1 MYMRGKRAKTK
12 LYLDYQHEIRDE
24 LQGVDW
30 PFGSEL
36 VCFKVEAG
44 LSARQADLD
53 NVLKPLLDTMQVIFD
68 DFNDNKV
75 YRIEADKV
83 IVGKGEEYISLI
95 IERLEDENKLSEVRE
110 Q

>member
-1 MYMRGKRAKTK
+1 MYMRGKRRKTK
-12 LYLDYQHEIRDE
+12 IYLDYQQEIADE
-24 LQGVDW
+24 LRGTEW

-36 VCFKVEAG
+36 VCFQVEAG

-53 NVLKPLLDTMQVIFD
+53 NVLKPLLDTIQVIYD

-83 IVGKGEEYISLI
+83 IVPKGEEYIQLTV
-95 IERLEDENKLSEVRE
+95 ERLEDEDKL
-110 Q
+110 